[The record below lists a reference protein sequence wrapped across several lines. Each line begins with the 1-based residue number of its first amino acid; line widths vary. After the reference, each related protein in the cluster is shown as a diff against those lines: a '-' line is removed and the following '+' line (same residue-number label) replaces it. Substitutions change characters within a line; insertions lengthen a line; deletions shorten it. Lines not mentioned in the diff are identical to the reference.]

1 MELRWMV
8 SISLKGDK
16 MTGMKD
22 LKKKGKLK
30 NGSEVLLRP
39 MVKADRKGLGEFF
52 SRLTPSVL
60 QYVRNVVTDPKVL
73 DKWFDQLNYDRVFP
87 LLAFKNDK
95 VVANASLH
103 RVSYGWR
110 KHLATIRI
118 VVDPEFHGKGLGTLM
133 INELVDLAQEFGI
146 EKLMV
151 EFPLR
156 AYEALAMFKKAGFS
170 PRAVIEGLMKDR
182 HGADLDIVIMVMD
195 VAAYADKS
203 R

>member
-1 MELRWMV
+1 
-8 SISLKGDK
+8 
-16 MTGMKD
+16 MTEMKN
-22 LKKKGKLK
+22 LKKDGKLK
-30 NGSEVLLRP
+30 DGTIVQLRP
-39 MVKADRKGLGEFF
+39 MVKADRRGLGEFF
-52 SRLTPSVL
+52 NRLPSSVL
-60 QYVRNVVTDPKVL
+60 QYVRNDVTDPKVL

-110 KHLATIRI
+110 KHLGTIRI

-133 INELVDLAQEFGI
+133 INELVDLALEFGL

-151 EFPLR
+151 EFPRR
-156 AYEALAMFKKAGFS
+156 AHGALAMYKKAGFS
-170 PRAVIEGLMKDR
+170 PRGVIEGLMKGR
-182 HGADLDIVIMVMD
+182 HGEDLDIVIMVMD
-195 VAAYADKS
+195 VAVYADKS

>member
-1 MELRWMV
+1 M
-8 SISLKGDK
+8 SK
-16 MTGMKD
+16 MKD

-30 NGSEVLLRP
+30 DGTTVLLRP
-39 MVKADRKGLGEFF
+39 MIKEDRKGVGDFF
-52 SRLTPSVL
+52 NRLTPSVL
-60 QYVRNVVTDPKVL
+60 QYVRNDVTDPKVL
-73 DKWFDQLNYDRVFP
+73 DKWFDQLDYNHVFP
-87 LLAFKNDK
+87 LLAFKNDQ

-103 RVSYGWR
+103 RVAYGWR
-110 KHLATIRI
+110 KHLATVRI

-133 INELVDLAQEFGI
+133 INELVDLSLEFGI

-156 AYEALAMFKKAGFS
+156 AHQALAMFKKAGFS

-182 HGADLDIVIMVMD
+182 HGVDLDIVIMVLD

>member
-1 MELRWMV
+1 MELRV
-8 SISLKGDK
+8 RSISLEGDK
-16 MTGMKD
+16 MTKMID

-30 NGSEVLLRP
+30 DGTVVLLRP
-39 MVKADRKGLGEFF
+39 MVKTDRKGLGDFF
-52 SRLTPSVL
+52 NRLTPSVL
-60 QYVRNVVTDPKVL
+60 QYVRNDVTDPKVL

-87 LLAFKNDK
+87 LLAFKKDK

-103 RVSYGWR
+103 RVAYGWR

-118 VVDPEFHGKGLGTLM
+118 VVDPAFHGKGLGTLM
-133 INELVDLAQEFGI
+133 INELVDLSQEFGI

-151 EFPLR
+151 EFPLK
-156 AYEALAMFKKAGFS
+156 AHEALAMFKKSGFS

-182 HGADLDIVIMVMD
+182 HGEDLDIVIMVMD

>member
-1 MELRWMV
+1 
-8 SISLKGDK
+8 
-16 MTGMKD
+16 MTEMKD
-22 LKKKGKLK
+22 LIKKGKLK
-30 NGSEVLLRP
+30 DGTVVLLRP
-39 MVKADRKGLGEFF
+39 MVKDDRKELGNFF
-52 SRLTPSVL
+52 GRLTPSVL
-60 QYVRNVVTDPKVL
+60 QYVRNDVTDPKVL
-73 DKWFDQLNYDRVFP
+73 DKWFGQLNYDSVFP
-87 LLAFKNDK
+87 LLAFKNEK

-103 RVSYGWR
+103 RVTYGWR
-110 KHLATIRI
+110 KHLGTIRI

-156 AYEALAMFKKAGFS
+156 AHNALSMFKKAGFS

-182 HGADLDIVIMVMD
+182 HGENLDIVIMVMD
-195 VAAYADKS
+195 VAAYADKT

>member
-1 MELRWMV
+1 MV
-8 SISLKGDK
+8 QISLKGDK
-16 MTGMKD
+16 MTALKD
-22 LKKKGKLK
+22 LKKHGKLK
-30 NGSEVLLRP
+30 DGTIVLLRP
-39 MVKADRKGLGEFF
+39 MIKTDRNSLGKFF
-52 SRLTPSVL
+52 NRLTPSVL
-60 QYVRNVVTDPKVL
+60 QYVRNDVTDPKVL

-87 LLAFKNDK
+87 LLAFKNDE

-110 KHLATIRI
+110 KHLGTIRI

-133 INELVDLAQEFGI
+133 INELVDLALEFGL

-156 AYEALAMFKKAGFS
+156 AQGALAMFKKAGFS
-170 PRAVIEGLMKDR
+170 PRGVIEGLMKGR
-182 HGADLDIVIMVMD
+182 HGENLDIVIMVMD
-195 VAAYADKS
+195 VAVYADKA

>member
-1 MELRWMV
+1 
-8 SISLKGDK
+8 
-16 MTGMKD
+16 MTEMKD
-22 LKKKGKLK
+22 LKKNGKLK
-30 NGSEVLLRP
+30 DGTIVQLRP
-39 MVKADRKGLGEFF
+39 MVKDDRKALGEFF
-52 SRLTPSVL
+52 NRLTSSVL
-60 QYVRNVVTDPKVL
+60 QYVRNDVTDPKVL

-87 LLAFKNDK
+87 LLAFIDNT
-95 VVANASLH
+95 VIVANASLH
-103 RVSYGWR
+103 RVAYGWR

-156 AYEALAMFKKAGFS
+156 AHTAFAMFKKAGFS

-182 HGADLDIVIMVMD
+182 HGENLDIVIMVMD
-195 VAAYADKS
+195 VAAFAGKS
-203 R
+203 L

>member
-1 MELRWMV
+1 MT
-8 SISLKGDK
+8 K
-16 MTGMKD
+16 MKA

-30 NGSEVLLRP
+30 DGTVVLLRP
-39 MVKADRKGLGEFF
+39 MVKADRKRLGEFF
-52 SRLTPSVL
+52 NRLTTSVL
-60 QYVRNVVTDPKVL
+60 QYVRNDVTDPKIL
-73 DKWFDQLNYDRVFP
+73 DKWFDQLNYDHVFP
-87 LLAFKNDK
+87 LLAFKDEK
-95 VVANASLH
+95 AIANASLH

-110 KHLATIRI
+110 KHLATVRI
-118 VVDPEFHGKGLGTLM
+118 VVDPAFHGKGLGTLM

-156 AYEALAMFKKAGFS
+156 VHEALAMFKTAGFS
-170 PRAVIEGLMKDR
+170 PRGVIEGLMKDR
-182 HGADLDIVIMVMD
+182 HGKDLDIVIMVMD

>member
-1 MELRWMV
+1 MESRRAIQ
-8 SISLKGDK
+8 ISLKGDK
-16 MTGMKD
+16 MAKMKD
-22 LKKKGKLK
+22 LKKNGKLK
-30 NGSEVLLRP
+30 DGTVVLLRP
-39 MVKADRKGLGEFF
+39 MIKTDRKELGEFF
-52 SRLTPSVL
+52 NRLTPSVL
-60 QYVRNVVTDPKVL
+60 QYVRNDVTDPTVL

-103 RVSYGWR
+103 RVAYGWR

-118 VVDPEFHGKGLGTLM
+118 VVDPTFHGKGLGTLM
-133 INELVDLAQEFGI
+133 INELVDLALEFGI

-156 AYEALAMFKKAGFS
+156 AHEALAMFKKAGFS
-170 PRAVIEGLMKDR
+170 PRGVIEGLMKDR
-182 HGADLDIVIMVMD
+182 HGKDLDIVIMVMD